1 MSRNL
6 RLQVVLNAVDKLTR
20 PFRSA
25 QESNKR
31 LAGAVRQSRD
41 ALKELNKQAGQIDG
55 FRRTKQQLTETNQSY
70 QAATQRV
77 AALAREMNASG
88 NPTRQQSDALKR
100 AQREAAQLKNKFGE
114 LQQSVQRQRTEL
126 QQSGISTNNL
136 GQAQRRLNGD
146 IARTTQQLQ
155 RQEQQLRRSA
165 EQEKRMAAAK
175 GSYQK
180 TMDVRNKMAGTGAAA
195 MATGGASLYA
205 SKKFLAP
212 GYEFETGMSKVQA
225 LTRLDKD
232 SKEYK
237 ALREQARQ
245 LGATTAFTAN
255 EVAQGQSFYAM
266 AGFKPEQI
274 QNAMKGTLSMSLAG
288 DIDLATTADIGSNIL
303 TGFKLNSD
311 EMNRV
316 SDTLVATFTRSNTN
330 LTMLGDTM
338 KYVAPVASGLG
349 VDLETAAVA
358 AGKLGDAGIQGSMAG
373 TSLRSILGRLAEPPK
388 QAADA
393 LEELGIKTRDA
404 KGNLRDFPAILTELD
419 KKTKKMGTAQRA
431 GYFKHIAGE
440 EAFSALS
447 VLTEQAGK
455 GELQK
460 MIAEVKAAKGEAQK
474 VADTMTDNLDGDL
487 KNLTSAWEDVGIQ
500 IFGGVDSPLRSI
512 SKSITEIIGKV
523 GAWTKRNP
531 ELTRTLTKIAI
542 ALGVVLAAG
551 GAIVLM
557 LAAMLGPIAMLKLS
571 LSVLGIKGAGTF
583 GLLANGI
590 KFLALK
596 GAGALGLLA
605 NGLKFLA
612 LKGVG
617 VLGLLANGLKFLA
630 LKGVG
635 ALGLLA
641 KGIKIV
647 GMALFTAG
655 KALLTNPIFLAA
667 AAIAGIAYL
676 IYRNWDT
683 IAAYFKKLWADVV
696 RIFSSAWD
704 SISAYFSS
712 IWTNISNACSAAWSW
727 ITRIVTGAWDA
738 IKNFFLQYSI
748 PGIIYRNWDG
758 IKKYMTDLWETVK
771 TTIKTKWDQV
781 ITDIQN
787 LPATMKQAASDM
799 IDSVINGINEKWTDL
814 KNKFGE
820 LKQMAKDALTPD
832 WLIEAKKDPKFVNAV
847 EATQKTTMSGGIR
860 TANWGIPPKKYAGA
874 YDSGGH
880 IPRGQWGIVGENGPE
895 VVDGPAN
902 VTGRKSTAALAM
914 LALSTLSQ
922 PIAAAP
928 AQSPGAGSN
937 SYSSS
942 QQSSAPIINIYPTPA
957 HSAQDIG
964 REVARQLEAH
974 ERRKQAAARSGYR
987 DTEEF

>member
-41 ALKELNKQAGQIDG
+41 ALKELNKQAGQIEG

-77 AALAREMNASG
+77 AALAREMSASG

-225 LTRLDKD
+225 LTRLDKNSD
-232 SKEYK
+232 EYK
-237 ALREQARQ
+237 ALRGQARE

-255 EVAQGQSFYAM
+255 EVAQGQAFYAM

-330 LTMLGDTM
+330 LNMLGDTM

-404 KGNLRDFPAILTELD
+404 KGNLRELPEILTELD

-474 VADTMTDNLDGDL
+474 VADTMTDNLDGDI
-487 KNLTSAWEDVGIQ
+487 KNLVSAWEDVGIQ

-512 SKSITEIIGKV
+512 SKSVTEIIGKV
-523 GAWTKRNP
+523 GEWTKRNP
-531 ELTRTLTKIAI
+531 ELTNTLTKIAL
-542 ALGVVLAAG
+542 ALGVVLAVG

-557 LAAMLGPIAMLKLS
+557 LAAMLGPMAMLKLS
-571 LSVLGIKGAGTF
+571 MSVLGIKGAGAF
-583 GLLANGI
+583 
-590 KFLALK
+590 
-596 GAGALGLLA
+596 
-605 NGLKFLA
+605 
-612 LKGVG
+612 
-617 VLGLLANGLKFLA
+617 
-630 LKGVG
+630 
-635 ALGLLA
+635 GLLA
-641 KGIKIV
+641 KGIKFV
-647 GMALFTAG
+647 GVALFGMG
-655 KALLTNPIFLAA
+655 KALLTNPIFLIGAV
-667 AAIAGIAYL
+667 IAGVAYL
-676 IYRNWDT
+676 IYKNWDS
-683 IAAYFKKLWADVV
+683 IAAFFKNLWADVV

-712 IWTNISNACSAAWSW
+712 MWTSISNACSAAWSW

-758 IKKYMTDLWETVK
+758 IKKYMSDLWETVK

>member
-55 FRRTKQQLTETNQSY
+55 FRKTKQQLTETNQSY

-77 AALAREMNASG
+77 AALAREMSASG

-225 LTRLDKD
+225 LTRLDKNSD
-232 SKEYK
+232 EYK
-237 ALREQARQ
+237 ALRGQARE

-255 EVAQGQSFYAM
+255 EVAQGQAFYAM

-330 LTMLGDTM
+330 LNMLGDTM

-404 KGNLRDFPAILTELD
+404 KGNLRELPEILTELD

-474 VADTMTDNLDGDL
+474 VADTMTDNLDGDI
-487 KNLTSAWEDVGIQ
+487 KNLVSAWEDVGIQ

-512 SKSITEIIGKV
+512 SKSVTEIIGKV
-523 GAWTKRNP
+523 GEWTKRNP
-531 ELTRTLTKIAI
+531 ELTNTLTKIAL
-542 ALGVVLAAG
+542 ALGVVLAVG

-557 LAAMLGPIAMLKLS
+557 LAAMLGPMAMLKLS
-571 LSVLGIKGAGTF
+571 MSVLGIKGAGAF
-583 GLLANGI
+583 
-590 KFLALK
+590 
-596 GAGALGLLA
+596 
-605 NGLKFLA
+605 
-612 LKGVG
+612 
-617 VLGLLANGLKFLA
+617 
-630 LKGVG
+630 
-635 ALGLLA
+635 GLLA
-641 KGIKIV
+641 KGIKFV
-647 GMALFTAG
+647 GVALFGMG
-655 KALLTNPIFLAA
+655 KALLTNPIFLIGAV
-667 AAIAGIAYL
+667 IAGVAYL
-676 IYRNWDT
+676 IYKNWDS
-683 IAAYFKKLWADVV
+683 IAAFFKNLWADVV

-712 IWTNISNACSAAWSW
+712 MWTSISNACSAAWSW

-758 IKKYMTDLWETVK
+758 IKKYMSDLWETVK

>member
-55 FRRTKQQLTETNQSY
+55 FRKTKQQLTETNQAY
-70 QAATQRV
+70 QSATQRV

-88 NPTRQQSDALKR
+88 NPTRQQSEAFKR
-100 AQREAAQLKNKFGE
+100 AQREAAQLKTRFE
-114 LQQSVQRQRTEL
+114 QLQQSAQQQRTAL
-126 QQSGISTNNL
+126 QANGISTNQL

-146 IARTTQQLQ
+146 ITRTTQQLQ

-180 TMDVRNKMAGTGAAA
+180 TMDVRNKMAGSGAAA
-195 MATGGASLYA
+195 MAAGGASLYA

-455 GELQK
+455 GDLQK

-474 VADTMTDNLDGDL
+474 VADTMTDNLDGDI
-487 KNLTSAWEDVGIQ
+487 KNLVSAWEDVGIQ

-512 SKSITEIIGKV
+512 SKSITNIIGKV
-523 GAWTKRNP
+523 GEWTKRNP
-531 ELTRTLTKIAI
+531 ELTNTLTKIAL
-542 ALGVVLAAG
+542 ALGVVLAVG

-557 LAAMLGPIAMLKLS
+557 LAAMLGPVAMLKLS
-571 LSVLGIKGAGTF
+571 MSVLGIKGAGAF
-583 GLLANGI
+583 
-590 KFLALK
+590 
-596 GAGALGLLA
+596 
-605 NGLKFLA
+605 
-612 LKGVG
+612 
-617 VLGLLANGLKFLA
+617 
-630 LKGVG
+630 
-635 ALGLLA
+635 GLLA
-641 KGIKIV
+641 KGIKFV
-647 GMALFTAG
+647 GVALFGMG
-655 KALLTNPIFLAA
+655 KALLTNPIFLIGAV
-667 AAIAGIAYL
+667 IAGIAYL
-676 IYRNWDT
+676 IYKNWGT
-683 IAAYFKKLWADVV
+683 IAAFFKKLWADIV
-696 RIFSSAWD
+696 SACDTAWTWMGNI
-704 SISAYFSS
+704 ISK
-712 IWTNISNACSAAWSW
+712 AWE
-727 ITRIVTGAWDA
+727 A
-738 IKNFFLQYSI
+738 IKNYFLNYTLV
-748 PGIIYRNWDG
+748 GLIYKNWDS
-758 IKKYMTDLWETVK
+758 IKKYMSELWETVK
-771 TTIKTKWDQV
+771 TTIKTKWDQI

-787 LPATMKQAASDM
+787 LPATMKKAASDM

-832 WLIEAKKDPKFVNAV
+832 WLVEAKKDPKFVNAA
-847 EATQKTTMSGGIR
+847 EASNASTMTGGIR
-860 TANWGIPPKKYAGA
+860 NATWTIPDKKYAGA

-928 AQSPGAGSN
+928 AHSSGAGS
-937 SYSSS
+937 SHYSTS
-942 QQSSAPIINIYPTPA
+942 QQSSAPVINIYPSPA

-974 ERRKQAAARSGYR
+974 ARKQQAAARSSYR

>member
-41 ALKELNKQAGQIDG
+41 ALKDLNRQAGQIDG
-55 FRRTKQQLTETNQSY
+55 FRKTKQQLTETQQAY
-70 QAATQRV
+70 QAATQRA

-88 NPTRQQSDALKR
+88 NPTRQQAEALKR
-100 AQREAAQLKNKFGE
+100 AQREAGQLKNRFE
-114 LQQSVQRQRTEL
+114 QLQRSTQQQRTAL
-126 QQSGISTNNL
+126 QANGISTTQL
-136 GQAQRRLNGD
+136 GQAQRRLNSD

-165 EQEKRMAAAK
+165 EQERRMAAAK

-195 MATGGASLYA
+195 MATGGAALYA
-205 SKKFLAP
+205 GKKFMAP
-212 GYEFETGMSKVQA
+212 GYEFEVGMSKVQA
-225 LTRLDKD
+225 LTRLDKN
-232 SKEYK
+232 SEEYK

-330 LTMLGDTM
+330 LNMLGDTM

-393 LEELGIKTRDA
+393 LEELNIKTRDA
-404 KGNLRDFPAILTELD
+404 KGNLRGLPEILADLD

-447 VLTEQAGK
+447 VLTDQAGS

-474 VADTMTDNLDGDL
+474 VADTMTNNLDGDL

-500 IFGGVDSPLRSI
+500 IFGGVDSPLRDI
-512 SKSITEIIGKV
+512 AKSITDIISKV
-523 GAWTKRNP
+523 GEWAKRNP
-531 ELTRTLTKIAI
+531 ELANTLTKIAL
-542 ALGVVLAAG
+542 ALGVILAVG

-557 LAAMLGPIAMLKLS
+557 LAAMLGPVAMLKLS
-571 LSVLGIKGAGTF
+571 LSVLGIKGAGAF
-583 GLLANGI
+583 
-590 KFLALK
+590 
-596 GAGALGLLA
+596 
-605 NGLKFLA
+605 
-612 LKGVG
+612 
-617 VLGLLANGLKFLA
+617 
-630 LKGVG
+630 
-635 ALGLLA
+635 GLLA
-641 KGIKIV
+641 KGLKAV
-647 GMALFTAG
+647 GLALFGIG
-655 KALLTNPIFLAA
+655 KALLTNPLFLAA
-667 AAIAGIAYL
+667 AAIAAIAYA
-676 IYRNWDT
+676 IYKNWDT
-683 IAAYFKKLWADVV
+683 IVAFFKKVWAEVV

-704 SISAYFSS
+704 SISAYFSGM
-712 IWTNISNACSAAWSW
+712 WTSISNACSAAWNW
-727 ITRIVTGAWDA
+727 ITNIVTGAWAA
-738 IKNFFLQYSI
+738 IKNFFLQYSL

-758 IKKYMTDLWETVK
+758 IKKYMSELWETVK
-771 TTIKTKWDQV
+771 TTIKTKWDQI

-799 IDSVINGINEKWTDL
+799 IDSVINGINEKWEDL
-814 KNKFGE
+814 KNKFAE
-820 LKQMAKDALTPD
+820 IKQMAKDALTPD
-832 WLIEAKKDPKFVNAV
+832 WLKEAKQDPKFVAAV
-847 EATQKTTMSGGIR
+847 EATKQSTTTGGIR
-860 TANWGIPPKKYAGA
+860 NANWTIPDKKFAGA

-902 VTGRKSTAALAM
+902 VTGRKNTAALAM

-928 AQSPGAGSN
+928 AQTAGGSV
-937 SYSSS
+937 SSAYSS
-942 QQSSAPIINIYPTPA
+942 QQNAAPVINIYPTPA
-957 HSAQDIG
+957 HSAQDIAS
-964 REVARQLEAH
+964 EVARQLDAH
-974 ERRKQAAARSGYR
+974 ARRQQASRRSGYS